1 MTKEEH
7 KERKRKYRDNNK
19 EKIKEYN
26 KKYRDDNKEIIKERK
41 RKYNQDNKEHI
52 KEHLRKYRENLPD
65 AYVKYVLTKQGFT
78 KQDIK
83 DHPELIEFNREL
95 IRLKRLTW
103 NKS

>member
-1 MTKEEH
+1 MTKEE
-7 KERKRKYRDNNK
+7 R
-19 EKIKEYN
+19 KEYD

-41 RKYNQDNKEHI
+41 RKYRDNNKEII